1 MVIDFVRKQKF
12 QQTNQINKNISKHER
27 KGLMELKKTTKIKE
41 VDKGGCVVIM
51 STKHYCEMVCD
62 RLNDNQIYKKNW

>member
-1 MVIDFVRKQKF
+1 
-12 QQTNQINKNISKHER
+12 
-27 KGLMELKKTTKIKE
+27 MELKKTTKIKE

-62 RLNDNQIYKKNW
+62 RLNDNQIYKKN

>member
-27 KGLMELKKTTKIKE
+27 KGLMELKKQQK
-41 VDKGGCVVIM
+41 
-51 STKHYCEMVCD
+51 
-62 RLNDNQIYKKNW
+62 